1 MRILG
6 VILIL
11 FGLVLCLT
19 IIAAPFGIFLIIVGI
34 VLAIVGGRRKTVIT
48 NVVQVSNVVPDQR
61 DVRGPAMT
69 LPSTKY
75 REVEPRVEP
84 AIVEAKAYIA
94 PPVEDG
100 FDRNKWNALM
110 KYDPEIAQVATKL
123 EALGQH
129 RVDEFAK
136 AYLAINDK
144 SYLPV
149 IVKKIIDDARK
160 EAS

>member
-6 VILIL
+6 VVLIL

-48 NVVQVSNVVPDQR
+48 NVVQVSNVVPEQR
-61 DVRGPAMT
+61 DMRGPEISVPTAR
-69 LPSTKY
+69 Y
-75 REVEPRVEP
+75 REIEP
-84 AIVEAKAYIA
+84 AITEPAAYI
-94 PPVEDG
+94 PPPPKDD
-100 FDRNKWNALM
+100 FDRNKWDALLR
-110 KYDPEIAQVATKL
+110 YDPEIAQVVTKL
-123 EALGQH
+123 GTLGQH

-160 EAS
+160 QAN